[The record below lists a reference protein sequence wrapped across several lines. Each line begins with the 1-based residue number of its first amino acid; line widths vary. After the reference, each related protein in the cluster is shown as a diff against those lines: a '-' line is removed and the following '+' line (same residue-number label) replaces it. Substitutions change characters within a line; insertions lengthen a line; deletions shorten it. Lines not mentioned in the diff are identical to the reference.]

1 MLSSGRAVRG
11 LSGRPPVSQ
20 SWEVIRHDPPKEAKV
35 IIRLNGPET
44 IYVDG
49 VHPIDFRAGQEAELP
64 ERIAAVLLTEGRA
77 SLPAAAKANL
87 IGAPENKAAIE
98 GAAPGRRH
106 GRKAK
111 R

>member
-1 MLSSGRAVRG
+1 MRVRFSGDER
-11 LSGRPPVSQ
+11 
-20 SWEVIRHDPPKEAKV
+20 
-35 IIRLNGPET
+35 

-49 VHPIDFRAGQEAELP
+49 IHPVDFQAGQEAEIP

-87 IGAPENKAAIE
+87 IGAPENKTSIVGE
-98 GAAPGRRH
+98 ERAAPGRRH
-106 GRKAK
+106 FRKAK